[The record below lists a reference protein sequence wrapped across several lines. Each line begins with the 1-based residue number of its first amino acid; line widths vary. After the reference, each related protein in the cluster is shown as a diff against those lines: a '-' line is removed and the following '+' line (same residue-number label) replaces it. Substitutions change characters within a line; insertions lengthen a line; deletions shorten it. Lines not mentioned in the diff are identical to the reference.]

1 MEDALKAQTEATIR
15 AQNQLEE
22 AELNQAAAARAAS
35 VAALGRLEQRAA
47 LRFRTVLMSLLRS
60 SFTRWKNETS
70 LSRVE
75 RVERAEMLEH
85 KAAKERAEQALEDAR
100 ASQEK
105 MIEGMKAKHE
115 ESVDAIKTEHSRAVE
130 TIKAEH
136 SEAVSK
142 LEDALRKSNEEIL
155 TAKKHLEEAKL
166 AQNAAA
172 KNVEVAA
179 RERAAQTA
187 TLRFRTVLMG
197 SLRSSFVRWKY
208 VAKYQKM
215 ERTEQSE
222 RLALVKEKEKAENEL
237 AEARKANQETVA
249 AMRSKQAET
258 LQIIEDAKQS
268 IAKQVQEKQD
278 STIKKLEEALEK
290 QTNATLRAQKQ
301 FDDAELA
308 RAAAVQAAK
317 IAATERALQKAA
329 LRFKTVMM
337 GSLRASFQ
345 RWKYAAK
352 FMRRDREADAER
364 ETLLASTRKAGR
376 ELEDAR
382 RAQEDAVASL
392 REKQRKEK
400 QRLEEQHA
408 AAAEQKA
415 STYAEQL
422 AAIKREAAAALASA
436 REEELDS
443 TADIERRVKTAVDQT
458 KLELGS
464 SVDQLRA
471 QLASLEIK
479 LTASRKS
486 FEMASHRNA
495 TLEDEVDA
503 ANRKADEAQKAY
515 QGARAAAAF
524 MEADADEMKQ
534 VLDQV
539 NEAHALAL

>member
-1 MEDALKAQTEATIR
+1 MRSER
-15 AQNQLEE
+15 P
-22 AELNQAAAARAAS
+22 S
-35 VAALGRLEQRAA
+35 SHRLERRGA
-47 LRFRTVLMSLLRS
+47 S
-60 SFTRWKNETS
+60 SR
-70 LSRVE
+70 
-75 RVERAEMLEH
+75 
-85 KAAKERAEQALEDAR
+85 
-100 ASQEK
+100 
-105 MIEGMKAKHE
+105 
-115 ESVDAIKTEHSRAVE
+115 
-130 TIKAEH
+130 
-136 SEAVSK
+136 
-142 LEDALRKSNEEIL
+142 
-155 TAKKHLEEAKL
+155 
-166 AQNAAA
+166 
-172 KNVEVAA
+172 
-179 RERAAQTA
+179 
-187 TLRFRTVLMG
+187 
-197 SLRSSFVRWKY
+197 
-208 VAKYQKM
+208 
-215 ERTEQSE
+215 
-222 RLALVKEKEKAENEL
+222 
-237 AEARKANQETVA
+237 
-249 AMRSKQAET
+249 
-258 LQIIEDAKQS
+258 
-268 IAKQVQEKQD
+268 
-278 STIKKLEEALEK
+278 
-290 QTNATLRAQKQ
+290 
-301 FDDAELA
+301 
-308 RAAAVQAAK
+308 
-317 IAATERALQKAA
+317 
-329 LRFKTVMM
+329 
-337 GSLRASFQ
+337 
-345 RWKYAAK
+345 
-352 FMRRDREADAER
+352 
-364 ETLLASTRKAGR
+364 
-376 ELEDAR
+376 DAR

-539 NEAHALAL
+539 NEAHALRARGRTEEARARGGDEPRGRRRDEKRDQSASL